1 MTIKK
6 SILQLFLACFLAAYL
21 GSCGSKPIEE
31 SSSTIDTTM
40 IDGNAQL
47 LDAVDELLTKLPRP
61 SEIPNL
67 IAMTGADFQGKL
79 VNPSENGE
87 KIMENRAKASFSIG
101 VYAADVG
108 YMAAY
113 DKGQEAVKTFVIGKK
128 LAERVGVASA
138 FDQSIISRIEKN
150 LNNRDSLISI
160 SDNSISQ
167 STRLL
172 RTNEQLKEAALV
184 ASGGLIEGMY
194 LACGLIH
201 FYPPTGLPQK
211 EQDII
216 LVPLVNSVINQE
228 ETLNGLINVLNKL
241 NNNDPDLTLIISK
254 LMVAQS
260 IYKKA
265 DFKKKL
271 TDNAVNKIPNEK
283 DIHELAVAIADIRNS
298 LTQ

>member
-1 MTIKK
+1 MIIKK
-6 SILQLFLACFLAAYL
+6 SILQITLACFVAANL
-21 GSCGSKPIEE
+21 GSCGSKPVED
-31 SSSTIDTTM
+31 SHSAIDTTM

-47 LDAVDELLTKLPRP
+47 LDAVDALLAKLPRP

-67 IAMTGADFQGKL
+67 IAMTGAEFQGKL
-79 VNPSENGE
+79 VNPIENGE

-101 VYAADVG
+101 VYAGDVA

-113 DKGQEAVKTFVIGKK
+113 DKGQDAVKTFVIGKK

-150 LNNRDSLISI
+150 LSNRDSLIFI

-167 STRLL
+167 STSLL

-201 FYPPTGLPQK
+201 LYPPTGLPQR

-228 ETLNGLINVLNKL
+228 ETLNGLIDVLNKL
-241 NNNDPDLTLIISK
+241 NNNDSDLTLIISK
-254 LMVAQS
+254 LMVAQG

-271 TDNAVNKIPNEK
+271 TENAVNKIPNEK

>member
-1 MTIKK
+1 MTKK
-6 SILQLFLACFLAAYL
+6 SIIQFSIVVLASAFFA
-21 GSCGSKPIEE
+21 GCGSKPAEE
-31 SSSTIDTTM
+31 NQTAIDTNLVDSNSE
-40 IDGNAQL
+40 I
-47 LDAVDELLTKLPRP
+47 LDAVDALLLKLPRP

-67 IAMTGADFQGKL
+67 IAMTGADFQEKL
-79 VNPSENGE
+79 LNPIGNAE
-87 KIMENRAKASFSIG
+87 KITDNRSKSAFSIG
-101 VYAADVG
+101 VYSADVA

-113 DKGQEAVKTFVIGKK
+113 DKGKDAVKTFVVGKK

-138 FDQSIISRIEKN
+138 FDQSIVSRIEKN

-167 STRLL
+167 STNLL

-184 ASGGLIEGMY
+184 AAGGLIEGIY

-201 FYPPTGLPQK
+201 DYPPTGLPQK
-211 EQDII
+211 EQDRI

-228 ETLNGLINVLNKL
+228 KTLSGLIDLMNKL
-241 NNNDPDLTLIISK
+241 NDNDAELTAVINK
-254 LMVAQS
+254 MMVAQG
-260 IYKKA
+260 IYTKA
-265 DFKKKL
+265 NWPQKMA
-271 TDNAVNKIPNEK
+271 DNKGNLIPTEK